1 MCRYPV
7 ACPCQIMIC
16 FCCREKPRLDW
27 LHLNHWGFNHRKWK
41 REKVRCFVN
50 VALLIRNRWLQGD
63 SLEMYLSVCSIS
75 LLGRADVPRCQ
86 TVIGWI
92 ILISCL
98 ICNFFFFFSMM
109 WLIFS
114 QQSAHYDFHK
124 ALRSHWDRRF
134 CCCGLRKKRRVLTS
148 DKLRTCKC
156 CGIYAQLLLSVDQWT
171 G

>member
-50 VALLIRNRWLQGD
+50 VALLILIGGSRGIPWKCTCQFAVLVYLDVLMSQDVKQWLAE
-63 SLEMYLSVCSIS
+63 SSSSVVWS
-75 LLGRADVPRCQ
+75 
-86 TVIGWI
+86 VI
-92 ILISCL
+92 
-98 ICNFFFFFSMM
+98 FFFFSMM